1 MKTKFFAE
9 TSPAAHPA
17 AQVSRSWR
25 YAPLVVWMSLIFL
38 ASSTELSAANTSKVL
53 RPVLL
58 LFLPHASEKTI
69 RIVHFLI
76 RKAAHFT
83 EYAVFA
89 LWAARAFLGSPRQ
102 ALKNHWL
109 LAALLLIALYS
120 LSDEFHQSFVP
131 TRTASIY
138 DSLIDTAGGF
148 AALFFLALWRAS
160 HDKQTRS
167 ALISGNR

>member
-1 MKTKFFAE
+1 MRTKFLTE
-9 TSPAAHPA
+9 TSTAAHPA
-17 AQVSRSWR
+17 AQVSRFWR

-38 ASSTELSAANTSKVL
+38 ASSTELSATNTSKVL

-58 LFLPHASEKTI
+58 WLLPRASEKTI
-69 RIVHFLI
+69 GVVHFLI

-89 LWAARAFLGSPRQ
+89 LLAARAFLGSSHQ
-102 ALKNHWL
+102 ALRSHWL
-109 LAALLLIALYS
+109 LAALLLITLYS
-120 LSDEFHQSFVP
+120 LSDEFHQSYVP

-148 AALFFLALWRAS
+148 VALVVLALWRAS
-160 HDKQTRS
+160 HNKQTRPTS
-167 ALISGNR
+167 L

>member
-1 MKTKFFAE
+1 MVFVE
-9 TSPAAHPA
+9 EAHA
-17 AQVSRSWR
+17 VQVSRLWR
-25 YAPLVVWMSLIFL
+25 YVPLGVWMCLIFL
-38 ASSTELSAANTSKVL
+38 ASSTELSATNTSKVL

-58 LFLPHASEKTI
+58 WFLPDISEKTI
-69 RIVHFLI
+69 GIVHFLI

-89 LWAARAFLGSPRQ
+89 LLAARAFLGSSREI
-102 ALKNHWL
+102 LRSNWL

-138 DSLIDTAGGF
+138 DSMIDTAGGL
-148 AALFFLALWRAS
+148 AALAFLALWRAWQS
-160 HDKQTRS
+160 KQTRAAS
-167 ALISGNR
+167 L

>member
-1 MKTKFFAE
+1 MKTKIFAE
-9 TSPAAHPA
+9 ASPAAHPA
-17 AQVSRSWR
+17 AQVSRFWR

-38 ASSTELSAANTSKVL
+38 ASSAELSAANTSKVL

-58 LFLPHASEKTI
+58 LLFPHASEKTI
-69 RIVHFLI
+69 GIVHFLI

-89 LWAARAFLGSPRQ
+89 LLAARAFLGSSRE
-102 ALKNHWL
+102 ALRSHWL
-109 LAALLLIALYS
+109 LAALLLITLYS

-148 AALFFLALWRAS
+148 AALVFLALWRIS
-160 HDKQTRS
+160 YDKQTRS
-167 ALISGNR
+167 ASL